1 MVDISDMKVFA
12 KVVECANLT
21 RAGRELRMTPGAVTK
36 RLNKLEER
44 LGVRLLNRTTRK
56 IELTEAG
63 NEYYEKA
70 HSILE
75 DISLLESSLSTL
87 SDEPRGQLKVTAPTL
102 FGRMQVCPLILEF
115 HEQYPNI
122 HVHLQLTDRNVD
134 LLPGGFDVAIS
145 NLPMKDTSLVARKIA
160 VDRRVVCGSPE
171 YFERHGRPRT
181 PADLLDHNCLLLRFP
196 GTKEFRWH
204 FREGDLNTSLDM
216 KGKGTLDS
224 DSAEVLHQWTL
235 AGAGLSMRSTAEI
248 ADDLRSGRLEAVL
261 TDNISAD
268 RHYSVFYARR
278 ELLPQKIR
286 VFVDFLF
293 AKIGRHPQWDADL
306 RF

>member
-1 MVDISDMKVFA
+1 MKVFA

-196 GTKEFRWH
+196 GTKKFRWH